1 MRKYI
6 SFFIFTLF
14 FYSCTN
20 SNNKNT
26 IKLFNNLN
34 IIVLQNESIKQI
46 NSSIEA
52 SYNTYFNNRDLIQ
65 IPIFK
70 YIEGKNYQLFIGLP
84 YQFTIDKI
92 ITSDSS
98 LNSDSI
104 IFCSSNKESYYTR
117 FIKDSFCL
125 TEKIERF
132 DNNSY
137 IGFFVLALKN
147 SNLDSCKVE
156 EILKNRITKD

>member
-6 SFFIFTLF
+6 FFFIITLSC
-14 FYSCTN
+14 YSCTN
-20 SNNKNT
+20 SSNDDT

-34 IIVLQNESIKQI
+34 IKVLQNESIQQI
-46 NSSIEA
+46 NSSVES

-70 YIEGKNYQLFIGLP
+70 YIEGKNYKLFIGLP
-84 YQFTIDKI
+84 YQFSFDKFI
-92 ITSDSS
+92 ISDSS

-104 IFCSSNKESYYTR
+104 IFCSSNKVNYYKR

-125 TEKIERF
+125 TEKIEKF

-137 IGFFVLALKN
+137 IGFFVLALKS
-147 SNLDSCKVE
+147 SNLDSCKVDK
-156 EILKNRITKD
+156 IIKNRITKD